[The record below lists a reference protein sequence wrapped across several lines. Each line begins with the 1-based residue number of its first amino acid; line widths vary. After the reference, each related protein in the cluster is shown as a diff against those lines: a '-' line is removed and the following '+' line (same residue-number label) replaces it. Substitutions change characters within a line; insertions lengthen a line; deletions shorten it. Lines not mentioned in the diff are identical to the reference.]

1 MTDMDLSTLSDRAW
15 ERGRLSLAAR
25 LRRLRDK
32 AWMIGQCAVAA
43 GAAWAV
49 ATGVFGH
56 PTPFFASI
64 AAVLCLGTSYG
75 QRLRRVVEVSVGCA
89 LGIGIADVFRSVA
102 GSGAPQI
109 VFVVAISMTAA
120 ILLDAGVLLIN
131 QAAVQAIVV
140 ITILPPGSNISRVFD
155 ALIGG
160 GVALVAATIVPGA
173 PLRHPREQA
182 SRVIRELARLLRE
195 ARASAADIDT
205 ELAEDTLARAREIET
220 LLNELR
226 DAARE
231 GLEVVRTSPFRRGQK
246 ENVRS
251 IADIVGPLDRA
262 IRNTRV
268 LIRRIVV
275 SARLG
280 ESMPPDYLD
289 LLDRIA
295 DAEEAIAD
303 LLATNQPPYAVQQ
316 QLTEIAEAT
325 SHVSSPLT
333 LSAAVVLGQT
343 RSLVVDLLELAGV
356 DPAEA
361 GALVP
366 RRD

>member
-1 MTDMDLSTLSDRAW
+1 VDLSTLSDTAW

-32 AWMIGQCAVAA
+32 AWVIGQCAVAA
-43 GAAWAV
+43 GAAWSV
-49 ATGVFGH
+49 ATKLFHH

-64 AAVLCLGTSYG
+64 SAVLCLGTSYG
-75 QRLRRVVEVSVGCA
+75 QRVRRVAEVSVGCA
-89 LGIGIADVFRSVA
+89 VGIGVADVFRTVA
-102 GSGAPQI
+102 GGGAVQI
-109 VFVVAISMTAA
+109 AVVVALAMAAA
-120 ILLDAGVLLIN
+120 ILLDAGVLLVN

-140 ITILPPGSNISRVFD
+140 ITILPPGSNLSRVGD

-160 GVALVAATIVPGA
+160 GVALVAATVVPGA

-182 SRVIRELARLLRE
+182 ARVIREMARLLRE
-195 ARASAADIDT
+195 ARESADEADT
-205 ELAEDTLARAREIET
+205 ESAEGTLARVRETEE

-231 GLEVVRTSPFRRGQK
+231 GLEVVRSSPFRRGRK
-246 ENVRS
+246 EDVRS
-251 IADIVGPLDRA
+251 ISDIVGPLDRA
-262 IRNTRV
+262 LRNTRV

-280 ESMPPDYLD
+280 ETMPPDYLD

-295 DAEEAIAD
+295 AAEEAIAD
-303 LLATNQPPYAVQQ
+303 RLAANQPPYDVQG
-316 QLTEIAEAT
+316 QLVEIAEAT
-325 SHVSSPLT
+325 GGASSPLT
-333 LSAAVVLGQT
+333 LSAAVVLGQM

-361 GALVP
+361 SSAIP
-366 RRD
+366 SR

>member
-1 MTDMDLSTLSDRAW
+1 MTDVDLSTLSDRAW

-49 ATGVFGH
+49 ATEIFH
-56 PTPFFASI
+56 HSTPFFASI

-75 QRLRRVVEVSVGCA
+75 QRLRRVAEVSVGCA
-89 LGIGIADVFRSVA
+89 VGIGIADVFRTVA
-102 GSGAPQI
+102 GGGAVQI
-109 VFVVAISMTAA
+109 AVVVALAMIAA

-140 ITILPPGSNISRVFD
+140 ITILPPGSNISRIFD

-160 GVALVAATIVPGA
+160 GVALIAATVVPGA

-182 SRVIRELARLLRE
+182 ARVIREMARLLRE
-195 ARASAADIDT
+195 ARASAADLDT

-251 IADIVGPLDRA
+251 IAEVVAPLDRA

-280 ESMPPDYLD
+280 ETMPPDYLE

-295 DAEEAIAD
+295 DAEDAIAD
-303 LLATNQPPYAVQQ
+303 LLAANQPPYRVQEE
-316 QLTEIAEAT
+316 LTAIAEAT
-325 SHVSSPLT
+325 SRASSPLT
-333 LSAAVVLGQT
+333 LSAAVVLGQI

-361 GALVP
+361 STVVP
-366 RRD
+366 PRE